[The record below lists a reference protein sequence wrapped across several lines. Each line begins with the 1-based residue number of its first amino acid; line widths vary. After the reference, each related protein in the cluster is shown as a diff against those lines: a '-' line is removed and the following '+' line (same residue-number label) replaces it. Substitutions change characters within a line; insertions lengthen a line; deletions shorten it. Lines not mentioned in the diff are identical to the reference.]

1 MLVIYDLDKTSIYCP
16 IALWLDNQFWIKK
29 LLPTRLFYAL
39 YTPVYIFEM
48 ITGLFKVNPKIYE
61 RAKIYRQLSNVK
73 QCVIT
78 ARHNT
83 FITRLQKKLVFKD
96 LDNEVELY
104 CTANGIT
111 GQSKAILVRNKITS
125 NKNRNILMYDDNFY
139 ELAAMKLNFK
149 NTVQLKTEFL
159 GKNETVTQLC

>member
-16 IALWLDNQFWIKK
+16 VALWLDNQFWLKK
-29 LLPTRLFYAL
+29 VLPTRLFYSL

-48 ITGLFKVNPKIYE
+48 IFGFFKVNDKIYE
-61 RAKIYRQLSNVK
+61 RAKIYRQFRDTK
-73 QCVIT
+73 QVVIT
-78 ARHNT
+78 ARHDT
-83 FITRLQKKLVFKD
+83 LITRIQKKLVFKD
-96 LDNEVELY
+96 IDKEIELY

-125 NKNRNILMYDDNFY
+125 NRNKNILMYDDNFY